1 MHFVSNEHRG
11 FLVTMTCD
19 LKIDLSD
26 LAKFLLLQTSY
37 TIQLLDL

>member
-11 FLVTMTCD
+11 FLVNMTCD

-26 LAKFLLLQTSY
+26 LAEYLLLRTSY
-37 TIQLLDL
+37 TIQLFDL